1 MGVQGINE
9 VMDNAEDKQLIDIL
23 NKYLKE
29 HERLG
34 NKTHEYL
41 NKFHD
46 TGKEPSTIAT
56 AMSWVKINFKMMQG
70 NQDEQIADVMTD
82 GCNMGIKSI
91 AKYLNKYPTAL
102 PEVKELASD
111 VIKLE
116 EKLCTRFKK
125 ILIIIK
131 ELIISTPLLFL
142 IKIIYFLSLSYLF
155 FSSSTCSR

>member
-1 MGVQGINE
+1 MVNDDTIKLLNECNSGIKMGVQGINE
-9 VMDNAEDKQLIDIL
+9 VIIHAHNKQLIDVL

-46 TGKEPSTIAT
+46 SDKEPNPIAT
-56 AMSWVKINFKMMQG
+56 AMSWVKINFTMMKS
-70 NQDEQIADVMTD
+70 NQDEHIADLMTD

-91 AKYLNKYPTAL
+91 AKYLNKYPAAL
-102 PEVKELASD
+102 PEVKELSSD

-116 EKLCTRFKK
+116 ENFALDLRK
-125 ILIIIK
+125 
-131 ELIISTPLLFL
+131 FL
-142 IKIIYFLSLSYLF
+142 
-155 FSSSTCSR
+155 

>member
-1 MGVQGINE
+1 MPNDDTIKLLNECNSGIKIGVQGINE
-9 VMDNAEDKQLIDIL
+9 VIVHADNKQLIAIL

-46 TGKEPSTIAT
+46 NGKEPSAIAT
-56 AMSWVKINFKMMQG
+56 AMSWVKINLTMMQT
-70 NQDEQIADVMTD
+70 NQDEHIADLMID

-102 PEVKELASD
+102 PEIKELASD

-116 EKLCTRFKK
+116 ENFALDLRK
-125 ILIIIK
+125 
-131 ELIISTPLLFL
+131 FL
-142 IKIIYFLSLSYLF
+142 
-155 FSSSTCSR
+155 

>member
-1 MGVQGINE
+1 MPNDDTIKLLNECNSGIKMGVNGINE
-9 VMDNAEDKQLIDIL
+9 VIIHADNKELIDIL

-34 NKTHEYL
+34 NKTHQYL

-46 TGKEPSTIAT
+46 TDKEPNPIAT
-56 AMSWVKINFKMMQG
+56 AMSWIKINVTMMRAD
-70 NQDEQIADVMTD
+70 QDAHIADLMTD

-102 PEVKELASD
+102 KEVKELASD

-116 EKLCTRFKK
+116 ENF
-125 ILIIIK
+125 ILDLRK
-131 ELIISTPLLFL
+131 FL
-142 IKIIYFLSLSYLF
+142 
-155 FSSSTCSR
+155 

>member
-1 MGVQGINE
+1 MPNDDTIKLLNECNSGIKMGVNGINE
-9 VMDNAEDKQLIDIL
+9 VIIHADNKQLIDIL

-34 NKTHEYL
+34 NKTHQYL

-46 TGKEPSTIAT
+46 TDKEPNPIAT
-56 AMSWVKINFKMMQG
+56 AMSWIKINVTMMRAD
-70 NQDEQIADVMTD
+70 QDAHIADLMTD

-102 PEVKELASD
+102 KEVKELASD

-116 EKLCTRFKK
+116 ENF
-125 ILIIIK
+125 ILDLRK
-131 ELIISTPLLFL
+131 FL
-142 IKIIYFLSLSYLF
+142 
-155 FSSSTCSR
+155 

>member
-1 MGVQGINE
+1 MPNDDTIKLLNECNSGIKMGVQGINE

-29 HERLG
+29 HEIPAVVATSTERLG

-116 EKLCTRFKK
+116 ENFALDLRK
-125 ILIIIK
+125 
-131 ELIISTPLLFL
+131 FL
-142 IKIIYFLSLSYLF
+142 
-155 FSSSTCSR
+155 

>member
-1 MGVQGINE
+1 MPNDDTIKLLNECNSGIKMGVNGINE
-9 VMDNAEDKQLIDIL
+9 VIIHADNKELIDIL

-34 NKTHEYL
+34 NKTHQYL

-46 TGKEPSTIAT
+46 TDKEPNPIAT
-56 AMSWVKINFKMMQG
+56 AMSWIKINVTMMRG
-70 NQDEQIADVMTD
+70 DQDAHIADLMTD

-102 PEVKELASD
+102 KEVKELASD

-116 EKLCTRFKK
+116 ENF
-125 ILIIIK
+125 ILDLRK
-131 ELIISTPLLFL
+131 FL
-142 IKIIYFLSLSYLF
+142 
-155 FSSSTCSR
+155 

>member
-1 MGVQGINE
+1 MPNDDTIKLLNECNSGIKMGVQGINE
-9 VMDNAEDKQLIDIL
+9 VIIHADDKQLIDIL
-23 NKYLKE
+23 NKYLKD

-46 TGKEPSTIAT
+46 NGKEASTIAT
-56 AMSWVKINFKMMQG
+56 AMSWVKINFTMMQA
-70 NQDEQIADVMTD
+70 NQDEHIADLMTD

-116 EKLCTRFKK
+116 ENFALDLRK
-125 ILIIIK
+125 
-131 ELIISTPLLFL
+131 FL
-142 IKIIYFLSLSYLF
+142 
-155 FSSSTCSR
+155 

>member
-1 MGVQGINE
+1 MPNDDTIKLLNECNAGIKMGVNGINE
-9 VMDNAEDKQLIDIL
+9 VIIHADNKQLIDIL

-29 HERLG
+29 HQRLG

-46 TGKEPSTIAT
+46 SDKEPNPIAT
-56 AMSWVKINFKMMQG
+56 AMSWIKINVTMMRAD
-70 NQDEQIADVMTD
+70 QDAHIADLMTD

-102 PEVKELASD
+102 KEVKELASD

-116 EKLCTRFKK
+116 ENF
-125 ILIIIK
+125 ILDLRK
-131 ELIISTPLLFL
+131 FL
-142 IKIIYFLSLSYLF
+142 
-155 FSSSTCSR
+155 

>member
-1 MGVQGINE
+1 MPNDDTIKLLNECNSGIKMGVNGINE
-9 VMDNAEDKQLIDIL
+9 VIIHADNKELIDIL

-34 NKTHEYL
+34 NKTHQYL

-46 TGKEPSTIAT
+46 TDKEPNPIAT
-56 AMSWVKINFKMMQG
+56 AMSWIKINVTMMRSD
-70 NQDEQIADVMTD
+70 QDAHIADLMTD

-102 PEVKELASD
+102 KEVKELASD

-116 EKLCTRFKK
+116 ENF
-125 ILIIIK
+125 ILDLRK
-131 ELIISTPLLFL
+131 FL
-142 IKIIYFLSLSYLF
+142 
-155 FSSSTCSR
+155 

>member
-1 MGVQGINE
+1 MPNDDTIKLLNECNAGIKMGIQGVKE
-9 VMDNAEDKQLIDIL
+9 VIDDAQDKQLLDIL

-46 TGKEPSTIAT
+46 SDKEPNPIAT
-56 AMSWVKINFKMMQG
+56 AMSWIKINVKMLQG
-70 NQDEQIADVMTD
+70 NKDEQIADLMTD

-91 AKYLNKYPTAL
+91 ARYLNKYPAAL
-102 PEVKELASD
+102 PEVKELADD

-116 EKLCTRFKK
+116 ENFALDLRK
-125 ILIIIK
+125 
-131 ELIISTPLLFL
+131 FL
-142 IKIIYFLSLSYLF
+142 
-155 FSSSTCSR
+155 

>member
-1 MGVQGINE
+1 MINDDTIKLLNECNAGIKMGVQGVKE
-9 VMDNAEDKQLIDIL
+9 VIDDAQDKQLLDIL

-46 TGKEPSTIAT
+46 SDKEPNPIAT
-56 AMSWVKINFKMMQG
+56 AMSWIKINVKMLQG
-70 NQDEQIADVMTD
+70 NKDEQIADLMID

-91 AKYLNKYPTAL
+91 ARYLNKYPAAL
-102 PEVKELASD
+102 PEVKELADD

-116 EKLCTRFKK
+116 ENFALDLRK
-125 ILIIIK
+125 
-131 ELIISTPLLFL
+131 FL
-142 IKIIYFLSLSYLF
+142 
-155 FSSSTCSR
+155 